1 MDLDEKGVTAVAGFR
16 AAGLHCG
23 IKKNGLVDLALL
35 VADRPCAAAAVF
47 TRNRFPAPPLQVTRR
62 HLRGGVAQAVIIN
75 SGNANAFTGAEGL
88 KDAEAMVGAVAEK
101 LGLPTRQVL
110 VASTGVIGV
119 PLQIDRITTAM
130 PALVARLSP
139 DRGHEAAEAIRTTD
153 TFTKEVAVSGR
164 VGRAEVKIGG
174 MAKGSGMIHPNMAT
188 MLAFLT
194 TDALIPPPLLR
205 LALQTAVDGTF
216 NAITVDGET
225 STNDMLV
232 CLANG
237 QGAAKIQAAG
247 SAFQQFVALLTD
259 ACLALA
265 KMVVTDGE
273 GATKRIEIVVTG
285 AKDDRSARRVAMAVA
300 KSPLVKTAFFGEDA
314 NWGRIVAAIGN
325 AGTPVDPNKIDLTF
339 GAVALVRRGAYLGPA
354 AEAAASRYLKEKDL
368 RLTIGLSTGRG
379 RATIWTCDLS
389 DAYVKI
395 NAAYRT

>member
-1 MDLDEKGVTAVAGFR
+1 MGLDEKGVTAVAGFR

-23 IKKNGLVDLALL
+23 IKKNGLADLALL
-35 VADRPCAAAAVF
+35 VADRPCAAAAAF

-62 HLRGGVAQAVIIN
+62 HLRGGVAQAVVIN
-75 SGNANAFTGAEGL
+75 SGNANAFTGDGGL
-88 KDAEAMVGAVAEK
+88 RDAEAMAGAAAEK
-101 LGLPTRQVL
+101 LGIPTRQVL

-119 PLQIDRITTAM
+119 RLSVDTITAAM
-130 PALVARLSP
+130 PALVARLSRH
-139 DRGHEAAEAIRTTD
+139 RGHEAAEAIRTTD

-164 VGRAEVKIGG
+164 VGRAEVQIGG

-194 TDALIPPPLLR
+194 TDIHMPTPLLR
-205 LALQTAVDGTF
+205 RALRQAVDGTF

-225 STNDMLV
+225 STNDMVL

-237 QGAAKIQAAG
+237 QSAAKIGAAG

-259 ACLALA
+259 ACEALA
-265 KMVVTDGE
+265 KMVAQDGE
-273 GATKRIEIVVTG
+273 GATKRIEIIVTG

-325 AGTPVDPNKIDLTF
+325 AGIPVDPNKIDLTF
-339 GAVALVRRGAYLGPA
+339 GAVALVRRGAYLGAA
-354 AEAAASRYLKEKDL
+354 AETAASLYLKGQDL
-368 RLTIGLSTGRG
+368 RLTIGLSAGPG
-379 RATIWTCDLS
+379 RATVWTCDLS
-389 DAYVKI
+389 DDYVKI

>member
-1 MDLDEKGVTAVAGFR
+1 MGLDKKGVTAVEGFR

-23 IKKNGLVDLALL
+23 IKKNGLADLALL
-35 VADRPCAAAAVF
+35 VADRPSTAAAVF

-62 HLRGGVAQAVIIN
+62 HLRGGVAQAVVVN
-75 SGNANAFTGAEGL
+75 SGNANAFTGEIGL
-88 KDAEAMVGAVAEK
+88 RDAEAMASTAAEK
-101 LGLPTRQVL
+101 LGIPTRRVL

-119 PLQIDRITTAM
+119 RLPMDKITKAIPVLTS
-130 PALVARLSP
+130 RLSF

-153 TFTKEVAVSGR
+153 MFTKEVAVSGR
-164 VGRAEVKIGG
+164 VERAEVTIGG

-194 TDALIPPPLLR
+194 TDVQIPPPLLQQGLR
-205 LALQTAVDGTF
+205 KVVDGTF

-225 STNDMLV
+225 STNDMVL

-237 QGAAKIQAAG
+237 RSVAKIGAAG
-247 SAFQQFVALLTD
+247 TAFRQFVALLTN
-259 ACLALA
+259 ACEALA
-265 KMVVTDGE
+265 KMVVKDGE

-285 AKDDRSARRVAMAVA
+285 AKDNRSARRVAMTVA

-325 AGTPVDPNKIDLTF
+325 AGTPIDPNKIDLTF
-339 GAVALVRRGAYLGPA
+339 GDVALVRRGRSLGAA
-354 AEAAASRYLKEKDL
+354 AETAASLYLREKDL
-368 RLTIGLSTGRG
+368 QLTIGLSAGRG
-379 RATIWTCDLS
+379 RATVWTCDLS
-389 DAYVKI
+389 GDYVRI

>member
-1 MDLDEKGVTAVAGFR
+1 MGLDEKGVTAVDGFR

-23 IKKNGLVDLALL
+23 IKKNGLADLALL

-75 SGNANAFTGAEGL
+75 SGNANAFTGEVGL
-88 KDAEAMVGAVAEK
+88 RDAEAMVGAAAAQ
-101 LGLPTRQVL
+101 LGIPTRQVL

-119 PLQIDRITTAM
+119 RLPIDTITAAL
-130 PALVARLSP
+130 PDLVARLSP

-153 TFTKEVAVSGR
+153 TFTKEVAISGR
-164 VGRAEVKIGG
+164 VGRAEVRIGG

-194 TDALIPPPLLR
+194 TDVKIPPSLLR
-205 LALQTAVDGTF
+205 LALRKAVDGTF

-225 STNDMLV
+225 STNDMVL

-237 QGAAKIQAAG
+237 QGAAKVGAAG
-247 SAFQQFVALLTD
+247 VAFRQFVALLTD
-259 ACLALA
+259 ACAALA
-265 KMVVTDGE
+265 KMVVADGE

-325 AGTPVDPNKIDLTF
+325 ADVPVDPDKIDLTF
-339 GAVALVRRGAYLGPA
+339 GTVPLVRRGAYLGAA
-354 AEAAASRYLKEKDL
+354 AETAASLYLKEKEL

-379 RATIWTCDLS
+379 RATVWTCDLS